1 MISKVLSGSGSD
13 TLWGNDSCEGGRGL
27 EKPRTWGL
35 ARRFEVVQSV
45 SDKWLSIEKDH
56 ISLKR
61 FDWNLY
67 SFVFEP
73 RSFGLTLYKEI
84 PSTVL
89 DGVCVCVCV
98 SVCVC
103 VCVCVC
109 VSVCVCVCLG
119 VCVCLCVCLCG
130 VIWSLSCFGSSKAWP
145 TQNVS
150 LY

>member
-1 MISKVLSGSGSD
+1 M
-13 TLWGNDSCEGGRGL
+13 
-27 EKPRTWGL
+27 
-35 ARRFEVVQSV
+35 VQSV
-45 SDKWLSIEKDH
+45 SDKWFSIEKDH
-56 ISLKR
+56 ISLKG

-73 RSFGLTLYKEI
+73 RSFGLTLYTEI

-89 DGVCVCVCV
+89 DGVCV
-98 SVCVC
+98 
-103 VCVCVC
+103 
-109 VSVCVCVCLG
+109 G
-119 VCVCLCVCLCG
+119 GGG